1 MGADSSHADA
11 PVARGPALPLP
22 VMSDPASPDK
32 PVVLLRPAPQTIAR
46 IFSHDALRQL
56 HERYVVIDGEADP
69 SEAVIDA
76 CLPEVMAIIGQPD
89 LPRERLDR
97 APRLRAILNVEG
109 NFFQNVDYDAAF
121 ERGINVV
128 ACMPAYSQAVAEF
141 SLGLA
146 IDLARGISREDR
158 AFREGR
164 EGYVFNSTADS
175 ILLRGAEV
183 GILGY
188 GNIGR
193 KLLPLLEPFRPSVVR
208 CYDPWLP
215 DAIIRDAGMVPSSL
229 EETMSGSTFLFV
241 LATVTDES
249 THLLDSQN
257 MKLIPKGARLILS
270 SRAAVVDFDAL
281 VRYVD
286 EGRFLAAT
294 DVWPEEPAPADHP
307 ARSVENLVL
316 QAHRAGGIPQ
326 AFTAIGEMVLDDL
339 ALIEQ
344 GLPPVRNQSAV
355 RELVTRYR
363 SKPVESK
370 SMTSR
375 VS

>member
-1 MGADSSHADA
+1 
-11 PVARGPALPLP
+11 
-22 VMSDPASPDK
+22 MSDQTSAAK
-32 PVVLLRPAPQTIAR
+32 PVVLLRPAPQTIER
-46 IFSHDALRQL
+46 IFTDDALRRL
-56 HERYVVIDGEADP
+56 NDRYTVIDGEADP
-69 SEAVIDA
+69 SEAAIDA

-89 LPRERLDR
+89 LPRERFER
-97 APRLRAILNVEG
+97 APKLRGILNVEG

-121 ERGINVV
+121 ERGVNVV
-128 ACMPAYSQAVAEF
+128 ACMPTYAQAVAEF

-146 IDLARGISREDR
+146 IDLARGITREDR

-175 ILLRGAEV
+175 ILLRGSEM

-215 DAIIRDAGMVPSSL
+215 DAVMREAGMVPASL
-229 EETMSGSTFLFV
+229 EEVMSTSTFLFV

-249 THLLDSQN
+249 THLLNAEN
-257 MKLIPKGARLILS
+257 MQLIPQDARVVLS
-270 SRAAVVDFDAL
+270 SRAAVVDFEAM

-286 EGRFLAAT
+286 EGRFMVAT
-294 DVWPEEPAPADHP
+294 DVWPDEPAPADHP
-307 ARSVENLVL
+307 ARRVENMVL

-326 AFTAIGEMVLDDL
+326 AFDDIGEMVLDDL

-344 GLPPVRNQSAV
+344 GLPPVRNQMAA

-363 SKPVESK
+363 SKPVESD
-370 SMTSR
+370 SMED
-375 VS
+375 